1 MIVPAAS
8 NSLGAYLLTS
18 VLIFLVVAAS
28 CGGDGSHPQSQ
39 QNTATNL
46 CACQP
51 SEPPSSD
58 FRHDAKHVP
67 IPMGMPQEI
76 TAADVLGWTQEDP
89 APAADAPRTGREL
102 QLFHIARAYLQVVYL
117 NPGDCDIHVEIS
129 DTADKMA
136 PRFIA
141 ETPVDSSFC
150 PSRQALQSQLANQG
164 VPLPPGGDQ
173 PTPIP
178 VEIIGLAFADFE
190 HSRGSPQVATT
201 WELHPANIS
210 ILP

>member
-1 MIVPAAS
+1 VPAPS
-8 NSLGAYLLTS
+8 NRLAPYLATS
-18 VLIFLVVAAS
+18 AAIFIVVAVS
-28 CGGDGSHPQSQ
+28 CGGDASRTQSQ

-51 SEPPSSD
+51 TETPSED
-58 FRHDAKHVP
+58 YRHDAKHVP
-67 IPMGMPQEI
+67 IPTGTAQEI
-76 TAADVLGWTQEDP
+76 TAADVIAWQQED

-102 QLFHIARAYLQVVYL
+102 QLFHIAHAYLQVVYL
-117 NPGDCDIHVEIS
+117 NTGDCDIHVEVS
-129 DTADKMA
+129 DTADKTA

-150 PSRQALQSQLANQG
+150 PARQTLQSQLANQG
-164 VPLPPGGDQ
+164 VQLPPGGDQ

-178 VEIIGLAFADFE
+178 IEIIGLAFIDSE

-201 WELHPANIS
+201 WELHPAAIN